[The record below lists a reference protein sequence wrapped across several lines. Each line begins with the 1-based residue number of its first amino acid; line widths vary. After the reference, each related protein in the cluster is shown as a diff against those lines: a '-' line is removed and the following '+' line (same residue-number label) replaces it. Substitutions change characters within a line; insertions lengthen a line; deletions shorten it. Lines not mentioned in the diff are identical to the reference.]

1 MAKYIIQQRKNGDYY
16 FTLIADNG
24 QSILRGVDYSSYAA
38 CVNGIHSV
46 GKHSQE
52 KANYNFHFIE
62 GDGRFTLE
70 AENGLVIGVGLS
82 AHRNINMLYNTIELV
97 MKYANPK
104 LNNEIVFVTEEGK
117 QVIFTKHPMTGKK
130 IINKNTAMLELELLQ
145 LKMEVLLQTEI
156 AKNNKDAYDKTNKE
170 LFDMTMRYEELEDRY
185 DLVILE
191 KDSLKTQ
198 LDFVKKALDRA
209 VLKQIDISDN
219 LKKLEIDNKRLV
231 DQYNKIPKWIRSMFS

>member
-1 MAKYIIQQRKNGDYY
+1 MAKYIINKRENGSY
-16 FTLIADNG
+16 FFVLVADNG
-24 QSILRGVDYSSYAA
+24 RMILRGEHYSTYLASINGIEAVKKYSTNKDNYDVDYKSGTFILKAANSQVIGKTPYLYRYNTKEGLDNAVQLAIKYAPTA
-38 CVNGIHSV
+38 TIETSFDHDT
-46 GKHSQE
+46 QE
-52 KANYNFHFIE
+52 EPVKESKKPTPNKNLHISL
-62 GDGRFTLE
+62 LE
-70 AENGLVIGVGLS
+70 A
-82 AHRNINMLYNTIELV
+82 
-97 MKYANPK
+97 
-104 LNNEIVFVTEEGK
+104 
-117 QVIFTKHPMTGKK
+117 QV
-130 IINKNTAMLELELLQ
+130 AQ
-145 LKMEVLLQTEI
+145 LKLEVLTQTEI
-156 AKNNKDAYDKTNKE
+156 AKNNKEAFDKTNKE